1 MRYSV
6 TLLLCMLTL
15 GGLTGV
21 AVAADA
27 TIPTRDVAGA
37 KDSPVLKRYEGSLI
51 VSYEREAFG
60 QLTIP
65 LSPLERTDKVDR
77 MNNRR
82 HLPKR
87 EKEVEGTRTR
97 LVYLLP
103 TERSPLEVM
112 RNYEE
117 EVKAAGGA
125 ILFTCKDTECG
136 GDSRR
141 SSAGGGDQTSL
152 LMYFVTEDQLKE
164 AYNSPGRCALT
175 LYIEGQRFS
184 AARMPQ
190 ADGDAHV
197 TIHAY
202 KLVDRPSPC
211 RALVGRTIAV
221 VHVVEPKPREQ
232 KMVLVKADEMARSIA
247 STGRVALYGI
257 LFDFDK
263 AEVKPASEPTLA
275 EIASMLKANPKL
287 SVLIVGHTDN
297 QGTFDYNIDL
307 SRRRADAVVK
317 TLVAR
322 HGIEARR
329 LRGAGVG
336 MQAPTASN
344 DDEEGRAKNRRVE
357 IVKLN

>member
-1 MRYSV
+1 MRYGV
-6 TLLLCMLTL
+6 TLFVGMLTL
-15 GGLTGV
+15 GGPTGM

-27 TIPTRDVAGA
+27 TLPTRDVAGA
-37 KDSPVLKRYEGSLI
+37 KDSPILKRYEGSLI

-60 QLTIP
+60 QLKIP
-65 LSPLERTDKVDR
+65 LSRLERTDKVDR
-77 MNNRR
+77 MNNRQ

-103 TERSPLEVM
+103 IDRSPLEVL

-136 GDSRR
+136 ADSRR
-141 SSAGGGDQTSL
+141 SSAGGGGDTSL
-152 LMYFVTEDQLKE
+152 LMYFVTADQLKD
-164 AYNSPGRCALT
+164 APASPGHCALT
-175 LYIEGQRFS
+175 QWIEGQRFS
-184 AARMPQ
+184 AARIPQ

-202 KLVDRPSPC
+202 KLVEWSSGC
-211 RALVGRTIAV
+211 KAIIGRTIAV

-232 KMVLVKADEMARSIA
+232 KMVLVKADDMARSIA

-257 LFDFDK
+257 FFDFDK
-263 AEVKPASEPTLA
+263 AEVKAASEPTLG
-275 EIASMLKANPKL
+275 EIATMLKANPKL
-287 SVLIVGHTDN
+287 SVLIVGHTDS
-297 QGTFDYNIDL
+297 QGTYDYNIDL

-357 IVKLN
+357 IVKLH

>member
-1 MRYSV
+1 
-6 TLLLCMLTL
+6 MLTL
-15 GGLTGV
+15 GGLTGM

-27 TIPTRDVAGA
+27 TIPTRDVVGA
-37 KDSPVLKRYEGSLI
+37 KDSPVLKRFEGSLI

-60 QLTIP
+60 QLKIP

-77 MNNRR
+77 RNNTQ

-103 TERSPLEVM
+103 AERSPLEVL

-136 GDSRR
+136 GDSKRA
-141 SSAGGGDQTSL
+141 SEGGGGATSL
-152 LMYFVTEDQLKE
+152 LMYFVHADQLKD
-164 AYNSPGRCALT
+164 AYASPGKCALT
-175 LYIEGQRFS
+175 QWIEGQRFS
-184 AARMPQ
+184 AARIPQ
-190 ADGDAHV
+190 ANGDAHV
-197 TIHAY
+197 TVHAY
-202 KLVDRPSPC
+202 KLVEWGGGSTC
-211 RALVGRTIAV
+211 RALIGRTIAV
-221 VHVVEPKPREQ
+221 IHVVEPKAREQ
-232 KMVLVKADEMARSIA
+232 KMVLVKADEMARTIA

-257 LFDFDK
+257 FFDFDK
-263 AEVKPASEPTLA
+263 AEVKPESEPTLA
-275 EIASMLKANPKL
+275 EIAAMLKASPKL
-287 SVLIVGHTDN
+287 SVLIVGHTDS

-344 DDEEGRAKNRRVE
+344 DEEEGRAKNRRVE